1 MVNFRLTIKILTSFL
16 EKLHIHFDLSNIVL
30 GIFVKDPFIKMVLNC
45 IHYNPFPWKFQIN
58 FNIFSHIRPTL
69 LFIVGNQR
77 SVPLFLS
84 PCTQSIYGGITQFV
98 NLWFTYNFNKNRI
111 HYVMHIFMITFYLRQ
126 MVREARLFVVSRR
139 RWVLLYPF
147 I

>member
-1 MVNFRLTIKILTSFL
+1 MVKTVNITHVQVMVNFRLTIKILTSFL

-98 NLWFTYNFNKNRI
+98 NLWFIYNTRI
-111 HYVMHIFMITFYLRQ
+111 EFTMLCIY
-126 MVREARLFVVSRR
+126 S
-139 RWVLLYPF
+139 W
-147 I
+147 